1 MKRSTTV
8 NDTSH
13 TIGLAAVILCSCGG
27 AAFEL
32 APPDSGSEGGT
43 TVLVQIGDGTPV
55 DSQKVDGSA
64 PDVAAP
70 DAGSPDAYQDAA
82 TIDAAPPVIAQ
93 SCSDIRASGA
103 TSDGVYTIDVDGPTG
118 PKPPFNV
125 YCRNMA
131 TVEPTEYLEL
141 PANVDAGLPNS
152 NFSTWAGW
160 APQLNTPCFP
170 LTSTLA
176 FTKIRL
182 IVPALTVDTS
192 DRTFAYLEQGGG
204 DGGCVPAEMGY
215 AYAGSCLAGGDMSGR
230 GNVDLVGTPFRLTAA
245 TSFSCTGYSASG
257 SGTVSADRK
266 HVDLVGEGY
275 AGWCTA
281 GDGGL
286 GLEF

>member
-1 MKRSTTV
+1 MKRSTFV

-27 AAFEL
+27 DAFVL
-32 APPDSGSEGGT
+32 ATPDSATEGGT

-55 DSQKVDGSA
+55 DSQKADGSA

-70 DAGSPDAYQDAA
+70 DAGSPDAYQDVA
-82 TIDAAPPVIAQ
+82 TIDAAPPVTAQ

-125 YCRNMA
+125 YCRNMS

-141 PANVDAGLPNS
+141 PANLDAGLS
-152 NFSTWAGW
+152 ANFSNWAGW
-160 APQLNTPCFP
+160 APQLGNPCP
-170 LTSTLA
+170 ALTLA
-176 FTKIRL
+176 FTKVRL
-182 IVPALTVDTS
+182 VLPGLTVDTS
-192 DRTFAYLEQGGG
+192 DRTFATLEG
-204 DGGCVPAEMGY
+204 PADAASCLPTEMGY

-230 GNVDLVGTPFRLTAA
+230 GNVDLIGTPFRLTAA

-266 HVDLVGEGY
+266 HADLVGGGY
-275 AGWCTA
+275 AG
-281 GDGGL
+281 
-286 GLEF
+286 